1 LFILRNDFVNFTAN
15 QKAYKFVCVIYSREQ
30 YTHKVMAMGRKPKYG
45 VRSVRIDAL
54 LPPDVVKE
62 MEKYK
67 KEHKMSWGD
76 LILDLWE
83 FYKANKPLVVSN
95 GNTVL

>member
-1 LFILRNDFVNFTAN
+1 MYILRNDFVNITAD
-15 QKAYKFVCVIYSREQ
+15 QKVYKFVCVIYSREQ
-30 YTHKVMAMGRKPKYG
+30 YTHKVIAMGRKPKYG

-62 MEKYK
+62 MERYK

-76 LILDLWE
+76 LILDLWK
-83 FYKANKPLVVSN
+83 FYKANKLSVVSN

>member
-1 LFILRNDFVNFTAN
+1 MYILRNDFVIFTAN

-54 LPPDVVKE
+54 LPPNAVQE
-62 MEKYK
+62 MERYK
-67 KEHKMSWGD
+67 NEHKMSWGD
-76 LILDLWE
+76 LILDMWE
-83 FYKANKPLVVSN
+83 FYKTNKLMVGSN